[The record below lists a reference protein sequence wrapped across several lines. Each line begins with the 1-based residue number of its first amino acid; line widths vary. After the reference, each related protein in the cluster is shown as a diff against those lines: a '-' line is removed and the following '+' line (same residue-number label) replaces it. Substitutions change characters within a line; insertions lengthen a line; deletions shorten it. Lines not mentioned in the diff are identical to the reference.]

1 MNKCEVTALCNQKG
15 GVGKTTTT
23 LNLGVGLAGQGK
35 RVLLID
41 ADPQASLTVSLGH
54 NRPDSLPITLSNILQ
69 SIVDETPVPQGHG
82 ILHHSEGV
90 DLMPANLDLSG
101 MELRLMSIMSR
112 EKVLQEY
119 VDTMRPHY
127 DHILID
133 CMPSFGILTL
143 NALTA
148 ADKVIIPTHAA
159 YLSIKGLDMLI
170 HTVARVKR
178 QINPSLR
185 IDGILFTMVDNRTN
199 EAKENMAALKA
210 HYAGNI
216 RVFETEIP
224 FSVRAAETSAK
235 GKSIYAHDKRG
246 KVAAAYRAL
255 TKEVCELGKNER
267 SRADAVR

>member
-1 MNKCEVTALCNQKG
+1 MPATVTAIINQKG
-15 GVGKTTTT
+15 DTGKTCTCA
-23 LNLGVGLAGQGK
+23 NLGVGLAREGK
-35 RVLLID
+35 KVLLVD
-41 ADPQASLTVSLGH
+41 FDSQSSLTISLGYDK
-54 NRPDSLPITLSNILQ
+54 PDDLPVTVATLMSKVLD
-69 SIVDETPVPQGHG
+69 SKPVTPGEG
-82 ILHHSEGV
+82 ILHQQEAV
-90 DLMPANLDLSG
+90 DLIPSCIELSG
-101 MELRLMSIMSR
+101 VEAATVNALSR
-112 EKVLQEY
+112 ENLLKQILAPLRKQ
-119 VDTMRPHY
+119 Y

-133 CMPSFGILTL
+133 CSPSLSMLNL
-143 NALTA
+143 NALSA
-148 ADKVIIPTHAA
+148 ADNIIIPVQPQ
-159 YLSIKGLDMLI
+159 YLSAKGLVDLLNTI
-170 HTVARVKR
+170 KQVRNK
-178 QINPSLR
+178 INPRLKTE
-185 IDGILFTMVDNRTN
+185 GIVLTMVDNRTN